1 MSCCNNNCNH
11 DPCGS
16 SFNQSL
22 TRAAQ
27 YAQYAQTQANKAE
40 DLWLEF
46 NALYLGAFAVAP
58 TQDNQGNP
66 LQVGALYW
74 NTGAN
79 ELYAWNGL
87 AWVTATGF
95 NEFTPFLS
103 TGSTTPRNLATRMAD
118 VVNVKDFGA
127 SSSNTK
133 AQNKTALQNAISYL
147 ASNNGGTIFVP
158 MDLNYG
164 YDTYDKSTWPL
175 FSGTKSII
183 VFDYSIGDT
192 YGTYPITYDG
202 TQLREFFYTPQTTT
216 PGMHDGNVHWIRADW
231 HPCFMISTDADY
243 SSVRSPSDNRRASL
257 FTAVAGRATWR
268 VGQGSNS
275 GSTLTN
281 EEMSNFIIEKFATPD
296 DTIGNYNVLIVER
309 ATGNCG
315 FGVSTNAPGANYL
328 FKAISAGYYQG
339 VFESL
344 GNTSYVMLRTSA
356 GTSQDAGIR
365 NVAGNVSFFVEGQG
379 DALIVTN
386 SNRRVTISNSFVQNK
401 IDQTYGTTVAI
412 DAAAANW
419 FTIGVTNST
428 AFTISAPV
436 NPADGQQITITIV
449 NQSGGAMGAITWNP
463 IFKLS
468 AWTNPANGFN
478 RSITFGYSSGGN
490 LNGWYEVSRTT
501 SDISN

>member
-1 MSCCNNNCNH
+1 M
-11 DPCGS
+11 
-16 SFNQSL
+16 
-22 TRAAQ
+22 AAQ

-40 DLWLEF
+40 SLWEEF

-95 NEFTPFLS
+95 NEFTLFLA
-103 TGSTTPRNLATRMAD
+103 TGTNTPRNLATRMAD
-118 VVNVKDFGA
+118 VMNVLDFGA
-127 SSSNTK
+127 SSSNTN
-133 AQNKTALQNAISYL
+133 AQNKTALQNAIAYL
-147 ASNNGGTIFVP
+147 AANNGGTIIVP

-164 YDTYDKSTWPL
+164 YDVADKTTWPL

-183 VFDYSIGDT
+183 VFDYSIGNS

-202 TQLREFFYTPQTTT
+202 TQLREFFYTPQTTS
-216 PGMHDGNVHWIRADW
+216 PGQHDGNTHWQRADW
-231 HPCFMISTDADY
+231 HPCYVISTDADY
-243 SSVRSPSDNRRASL
+243 SSVRSSSDNRRASY
-257 FTAVAGRATWR
+257 FTAVAGETSWR

-281 EEMSNFIIEKFATPD
+281 EEMSNFIIEKFPITG
-296 DTIGNYNVLIVER
+296 DTLGGYNVLIVDR
-309 ATGNCG
+309 KTGNCG
-315 FGVSTNAPGANYL
+315 FGVNTNTFDASYL
-328 FKAISAGYYQG
+328 FKSVSTGYYES

-365 NVAGNVSFFVEGQG
+365 NVSGDLSLFIAGQG
-379 DALIVTN
+379 DAVTVKN
-386 SNRRVTISNSFVQNK
+386 NNRRVTISTSFVENK
-401 IDQTYGTTVAI
+401 IDQTYGTTIAI
-412 DAAAANW
+412 DSAVSNW

-428 AFTISAPV
+428 AFTITAPV
-436 NPADGQQITITIV
+436 NPEDGQKITITIA
-449 NQSGGAMGAITWNP
+449 NQSGGAMGTITWNP
-463 IFKLS
+463 VFKLS

-478 RSITFGYSSGGN
+478 RSITFAYSAGGN